1 MGTTRR
7 TLGALVALSMLG
19 ALTLSVVPASAAITH
34 KYSGSSFG
42 PTGPGSVFSE
52 PQNVAVDQ
60 ATGDVYVVDV
70 GTDSV
75 YKFDSAGDPVSF
87 SASGLPYVS
96 GNQLTGTPTEP
107 FSFPSASVLQGSAA
121 TQVAVDSSGGPT
133 NGDIYVTS
141 FTNSSPHGGGI
152 EIFGSDGT
160 WLGSIGEHFSCG
172 VTVAPNG
179 DVYAA
184 TLTGFGLIG
193 AGKFVPHANPVTGD
207 DLVAVDGSG
216 AIYGPC
222 NLAVDSSG
230 DVYIHSF
237 RLEDITRVSDA
248 QFAESNGG
256 AVVAYSDGGFG
267 VDPVSNDV
275 YIDEGSMV
283 SELDTAG
290 VQVGSFSTFG
300 DGSLGLAATGSAAA
314 TGKDQLYLSDPVN
327 KEVDIYEPE
336 VVPDVS
342 VTPFSGL
349 QGTSVTLNGAVGTA
363 GGPDASAIQ
372 FEYGTSTAYGASA
385 AASPASCTTSSATCA
400 VTGALTGLVPNTL
413 YHYRLDAS
421 NANGQS
427 RGPDGTFTTPAVQ
440 PTTSNETTTTIGASH
455 TGMLLSAAINPENA
469 PTFYHFIYGPTSSYG
484 STGPELE
491 AGPGFGDESLSE
503 PIEGLQPGTTY
514 HYAVVATNKAGTIT
528 GPDETFTT
536 TAPVPPALTTGG
548 VSEVTQSTAKLSG
561 TVDTE
566 GEHSSGYGFD
576 LGIDANYSQAY
587 LVGSAEA
594 GLTGPQTI
602 TQTVEGLQPGTTYHY
617 RLFATNTD
625 GTTHSADATFTTAGP
640 PNPSTVLDVLTVP
653 AATPLIATPTLSFPA
668 EANGPTTTTRGLT
681 STQKLAA
688 ALKAC
693 KRQPKQQRAKCQ
705 ARARKRYAPTKKR
718 KKR

>member
-1 MGTTRR
+1 MLHIQRL
-7 TLGALVALSMLG
+7 TLTGLVMLG
-19 ALTLSVVPASAAITH
+19 VLGVVPLCAGAPALAAITH

-52 PQNVAVDQ
+52 PESVAVDQ

-107 FSFPSASVLQGSAA
+107 FLFEPTLGGGAA

-133 NGDIYVTS
+133 SGDIYVT
-141 FTNSSPHGGGI
+141 NSLYGGV

-160 WLGSIGEHFSCG
+160 WLGSIGEHFNSCG

-184 TLTGFGLIG
+184 SLLGFGEFG

-207 DLVAVDGSG
+207 DLVAVDGSH
-216 AIYGPC
+216 AVYVPC

-230 DVYIHSF
+230 DVYIHSSA
-237 RLEDITRVSDA
+237 LSDITRVSDA
-248 QFAESNGG
+248 QFAESNEGV
-256 AVVAYSDGGFG
+256 AVAYGEGGFG

-283 SELDTAG
+283 SELDSAG

-314 TGKDQLYLSDPVN
+314 TGKNQLYLSDPAN

-342 VTPFSGL
+342 VTPFSAL
-349 QGTSVTLNGAVGTA
+349 QGTSVTLNGTVGTA

-385 AASPASCTTSSATCA
+385 AASPASCTTSSGTCA

-413 YHYRLDAS
+413 YRYRLDAS
-421 NANGQS
+421 NTNGQS
-427 RGPDGTFTTPAVQ
+427 HGPDSTFTTPAVVAAVDDL
-440 PTTSNETTTTIGASH
+440 PPSASSLTHTS
-455 TGMLLSAAINPENA
+455 MLLSATINPENA

-484 STGPELE
+484 STGPERE

-705 ARARKRYAPTKKR
+705 ARARKKYPSAKR
-718 KKR
+718 KRSKR